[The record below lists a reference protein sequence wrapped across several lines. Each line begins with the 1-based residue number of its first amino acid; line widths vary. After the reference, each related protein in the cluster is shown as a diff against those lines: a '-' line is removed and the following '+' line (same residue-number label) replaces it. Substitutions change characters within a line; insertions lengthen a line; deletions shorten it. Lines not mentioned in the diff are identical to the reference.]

1 MARWGLWAGSAIGA
15 AGAGAGLA
23 LLRRRR
29 AEPADPSGPAG
40 PSGFDAEVAV
50 PVPEPADAAPP
61 DDPQA
66 ALDAA
71 RARLRE
77 RADALRDQIERDGED
92 PAPGG

>member
-1 MARWGLWAGSAIGA
+1 MARLGVWAGSAIGA
-15 AGAGAGLA
+15 AGAGAVVA

-29 AEPADPSGPAG
+29 AEPAGRPEPAG
-40 PSGFDAEVAV
+40 PTGFDAEVAV

-61 DDPQA
+61 EDPQA

-71 RARLRE
+71 RERLRE
-77 RADALRDQIERDGED
+77 RAEGLREQIEREGEE